1 MTSCHKAFIWNSW
14 VFCADRFLLKKSVIT
29 NVDTCLLHQVLYYC
43 PGLREGIKKLYNF
56 SKRKDKP
63 KDEADKSEEVGANF
77 LSIYILFLGLL
88 YSIVY
93 GNCVLVIWPYFL
105 LILYFISA
113 STFSAVRSCIWG
125 CTASNRAP
133 WELQQF
139 DNISGAAAV
148 WLPAEPRQLQWRR
161 TRHTAS

>member
-1 MTSCHKAFIWNSW
+1 M
-14 VFCADRFLLKKSVIT
+14 
-29 NVDTCLLHQVLYYC
+29 LYYC

-93 GNCVLVIWPYFL
+93 GNCVLVI
-105 LILYFISA
+105 
-113 STFSAVRSCIWG
+113 
-125 CTASNRAP
+125 
-133 WELQQF
+133 
-139 DNISGAAAV
+139 
-148 WLPAEPRQLQWRR
+148 
-161 TRHTAS
+161 